1 MNPCIFL
8 SHRSTDKEI
17 ADMLIKDGQNAILN
31 ESFRQ
36 LERIIILLYNLLDK
50 NQMESE
56 SILYDKI
63 LKIIND

>member
-1 MNPCIFL
+1 M
-8 SHRSTDKEI
+8 DKEI

-63 LKIIND
+63 LEKMDRMQFR